1 MPQQRSEEAV
11 TGKRPGARPS
21 PPMPETIFIIDA
33 MAYAFRSYFAIR
45 AALTDS
51 RGRPTNAV
59 YGFARVLIKILREHN
74 PSHIAVVFDAP
85 GKTFRDELYADYK
98 STRQETPDELK
109 AQFPI
114 MHELVEALDLPLYVV
129 PGVEADDV
137 IGTLARQAEAAGM
150 EPVLVSADKDLL
162 QLVTAKTRMFDPNKG
177 DAGQWYGENEVRER
191 FGTPPAH
198 VADALALIGDTADN
212 IPGVR
217 GIGDKTAKKLMET
230 YGTLEGLYERIGE
243 LKGKQRENLEQDKD
257 QAFFSRT
264 LATIKTDVP
273 LDRSVDTCGRGS
285 YNEKKLVDM
294 LTALEF
300 HSLIEEFMP
309 KAGAATESLDY
320 QLVLDRKQL
329 DAMLAQMRKSGRFA
343 FDTETTDVDP
353 MRAHLVGMSFSC
365 APNTGFYIPLAHTR
379 EALCIRKDPDDLT
392 SIEELHPLPMQ
403 DVLDAAKPL
412 LEDPAIGKIGHN
424 IKYDLVVMRRAGIE
438 LRGIDMDT
446 MIASHLTDPSRLRH
460 NLDEVSLQH
469 LRRKLTPISELIG
482 KGAKAVTFDHVS
494 VDLACD
500 YACEDADAAW
510 QLSGI
515 FSPPLE
521 ERDLSQLFH
530 EVEIPLIGVLADMEM
545 AGIAIDATVFEELRQ
560 EIETKLAA
568 LEREIHALAKHPFN
582 INSPKQLQEVLFT
595 ELGLKPTRKTKT
607 GYSTDMDVLE
617 QLASEHE
624 LPAKVVEYR
633 GLDKLRGTYV
643 EALPKL
649 VHPETGRIHTS
660 FNQAVAATGR
670 LSSSDPNLQNIPVR
684 TDYGRRIREGF
695 IPGGPGRVLLSADY
709 SQIELRVLAHLS
721 GDKALSQAFFDDAD
735 IHRDT
740 ASRVFGVKPEDVTPD
755 MRRQAKAVNFGVVY
769 GQTAFGLARS
779 INVSNKEAEKF
790 ITAYFEQ
797 YPGVRAWLD
806 NTIEEGT
813 RLGYVKTMLGRR
825 RYVPDLQ
832 APNQAVRRAAE
843 RVAINTPVQG
853 SAADIIK
860 VAMLRLAEA
869 LKAYDAQ
876 LLLQVHDEL
885 VVEADAKHAD
895 DVMQV
900 MRHTMENAA
909 KLDVPLK
916 VDAGVGKNW
925 AEIH

>member
-1 MPQQRSEEAV
+1 MPD
-11 TGKRPGARPS
+11 
-21 PPMPETIFIIDA
+21 TIFIIDA

-59 YGFARVLIKILREHN
+59 FGFARVLLKIIREHN
-74 PSHIAVVFDAP
+74 PSHIAIVFDAP
-85 GKTFRDELYADYK
+85 GKTFRDDLYAAYK
-98 STRQETPDELK
+98 STRQDTPEELK

-114 MHELVEALDLPLYVV
+114 MHELVEALDLPLFVV

-150 EPVLVSADKDLL
+150 IPVMVSADKDLL
-162 QLVTAKTRMFDPNKG
+162 QLVTATARMYDPNKG
-177 DAGQWYGENEVRER
+177 DAGQWYAEAEVFER
-191 FGTPPAH
+191 FGTTPDH

-230 YGTLEGLYERIGE
+230 YGSLEGLYERIGE
-243 LKGKQRENLEQDKD
+243 LKGKQRENLEQDRE

-264 LATIKTDVP
+264 LATVKTDVP
-273 LDRSVDTCGRGS
+273 LDRGVDSCRREG
-285 YNEKKLVDM
+285 YDEKKLVDM

-309 KAGAATESLDY
+309 KAGAAQQTLRYE
-320 QLVLDRKQL
+320 LVLDRKQL
-329 DAMLAQMRKSGRFA
+329 NAMIGAMRKSGSFA
-343 FDTETTDVDP
+343 VDTETTAIDP
-353 MRAHLVGMSFSC
+353 MRAELVGMSFSC
-365 APNTGFYIPLAHTR
+365 EADTGFYIPLAHTR

-392 SIEELHPLPMQ
+392 SIEELTPLPKE
-403 DVLDAAKPL
+403 DVLEALRPL
-412 LEDPAIGKIGHN
+412 LEDPSIGKIGHN
-424 IKYDLVVMRRAGIE
+424 IKYDLVVLRRAGIE
-438 LRGIDMDT
+438 LRGLSVDT
-446 MIASHLTDPSRLRH
+446 MIASHLTEPSRLRH

-469 LRRKLTPISELIG
+469 LRRKLTPISDLIG
-482 KGAKAVTFDHVS
+482 KGSKAVTFDHVS
-494 VDLACD
+494 VDTACG
-500 YACEDADAAW
+500 YACEDADASW

-515 FSPPLE
+515 FTKSLE
-521 ERDLSQLFH
+521 ERELSPLFH
-530 EVEIPLIGVLADMEM
+530 DVEMPLIGVLAKMEM
-545 AGIAIDATVFEELRQ
+545 AGIAIDPDLFEELRK
-560 EIETKLAA
+560 EIEIKLAA
-568 LEREIHALAKHPFN
+568 LEREIHELAKRPFN

-595 ELGLKPTRKTKT
+595 ELGLKPARKTKT
-607 GYSTDMDVLE
+607 GFSTDMDVLE
-617 QLASEHE
+617 QLADQHE

-643 EALPKL
+643 EALPRL

-660 FNQAVAATGR
+660 FNQAVASTGR

-684 TDYGRRIREGF
+684 TDYGRRIRAGF
-695 IPGGPGRVLLSADY
+695 VPGGPGRVLLSADY

-721 GDKALSQAFFDDAD
+721 GDQALSQAFFDDED

-740 ASRVFGVKPEDVTPD
+740 ASRVFGVAAAEVTPD

-779 INVSNKEAEKF
+779 IGVSNKEAETF
-790 ITAYFEQ
+790 INAYFAQ

-806 NTIEEGT
+806 NTIEEAT
-813 RLGYVKTMLGRR
+813 RIGYVKTMLGRR
-825 RYVPDLQ
+825 RYVPDLN
-832 APNQAVRRAAE
+832 ATNLAVRRAAE

-860 VAMLRLAEA
+860 VAMLRLDEA
-869 LKAYDAQ
+869 LKEFDAQ

-885 VVEADAKHAD
+885 VVEADARHAE
-895 DVMQV
+895 DVMKV